1 MLVVHAHTKW
11 LWVGLSLLLI
21 GLQLRLWT
29 GEGSLVYAWS
39 LYDQVQTQEA
49 ENNRLKARNARLE
62 AEIRQLKGGLAAVE
76 ENARAQLGYI
86 ARGETFYL
94 LVDPE

>member
-1 MLVVHAHTKW
+1 MVESHTKW
-11 LWVGLSLLLI
+11 LWAGMGLVLF

-29 GEGSLVYAWS
+29 GEGSLVHAWS
-39 LYDQVQTQEA
+39 LQSQIQAQAQENSVLA
-49 ENNRLKARNARLE
+49 ARNHRLE
-62 AEIRQLKGGLAAVE
+62 AEIRQLRGGLSAVDE
-76 ENARAQLGYI
+76 KARAQLGYI